1 MPAPL
6 FKIQQGDTVIKMKAR
21 KGKSAGSLDFT
32 PKLLFLLK
40 QIAGRENL
48 PEERA
53 KWARI
58 KVEQC
63 LTMVFYFYSY

>member
-6 FKIQQGDTVIKMKAR
+6 FKIQQGDTVIKNKAR
-21 KGKSAGSLDFT
+21 KGKSAGSLDFISE
-32 PKLLFLLK
+32 LLLLLK
-40 QIAGRENL
+40 QIAGGENL

-53 KWARI
+53 EGARI

-63 LTMVFYFYSY
+63 LTMVESP